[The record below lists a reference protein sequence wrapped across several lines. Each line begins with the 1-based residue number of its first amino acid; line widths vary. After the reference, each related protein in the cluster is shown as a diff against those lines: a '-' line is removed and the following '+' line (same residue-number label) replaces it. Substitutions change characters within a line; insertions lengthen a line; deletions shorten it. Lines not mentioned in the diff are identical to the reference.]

1 MEKFLLTIDGPSGDG
16 KTSVGKSIATI
27 LNSCFF
33 SSGSI
38 YRYLAKFLLNNKNVQ
53 IEDLKIEIVSEQCNV
68 NGVIFNEE
76 DLYDNEVSVKSSEIA
91 KKVGLRILVKD
102 CLISYFDN
110 LDKPLVIEGRD
121 MGSVVFP
128 DAEHKVY
135 LDADLITRG
144 KRREGQSNMEETISD
159 VKKRDFED
167 KNRVFSP
174 LTIPEGALV
183 VDNSNLS
190 IDETIELIIKN
201 LKLR

>member
-1 MEKFLLTIDGPSGDG
+1 MKKFLVTIDGPSGVG
-16 KTSVGKSIATI
+16 KTSVGKSIATK

-38 YRYLAKFLLNNKNVQ
+38 YRSVAKFLLNNKNVQ

-68 NGVIFNEE
+68 NGVIFDEE

-102 CLISYFDN
+102 CLISYYKN

-128 DAEHKVY
+128 DAEHKIY
-135 LDADLITRG
+135 LDADLKTRG

-167 KNRVFSP
+167 KNRLFSP

-183 VDNSNLS
+183 IDNSNLL
-190 IDETIELIIKN
+190 IDETIDLIIKN
-201 LKLR
+201 LKLQ

>member
-1 MEKFLLTIDGPSGDG
+1 MEKFLVTIDGPSGVG

-38 YRYLAKFLLNNKNVQ
+38 YRSVAKFLLNNKNVQ

-102 CLISYFDN
+102 CLISYFEN

-135 LDADLITRG
+135 LDADLETRG
-144 KRREGQSNMEETISD
+144 KRREGQSNMEETVFD

-183 VDNSNLS
+183 VDNSNLT
-190 IDETIELIIKN
+190 IDETIKLIIEN
-201 LKLR
+201 LKLQ